1 MIRAKAVPLHQLGG
15 TAGREI
21 KEVVMMERKVL
32 GKGLSALINSE
43 PAQVQTADGVVL
55 LDPGT
60 IRPNRYQPR
69 LVFKEDKL
77 QELINSI
84 QEKGIVQ
91 PVVVRKNGDNDY
103 ELVAG
108 ERRWRAVKALGR
120 KEIPAVVKAL
130 SDQEL
135 LELSIIENIQRDDLN
150 PLEEATAYQSLIN
163 DFGFTQEQVA
173 QSVGKN
179 RSTVANMLRLLTL
192 PEKAKDALFKE
203 RITFG
208 HAKVI
213 LGVANA
219 ARQLALLEKIISKG
233 WSVREAEQ
241 YLLHN
246 NDGHAP
252 AQTAVSRDEHVQR
265 LEEELQHVFGTKVM
279 VMHGAK
285 RGKIQIEYYSLDD
298 LERILAIVRR

>member
-1 MIRAKAVPLHQLGG
+1 
-15 TAGREI
+15 
-21 KEVVMMERKVL
+21 MERKVL
-32 GKGLSALINSE
+32 GKGLSALINAE
-43 PAQVQTADGVVL
+43 PAPIQPSTPNVEGVVL
-55 LDPGT
+55 LDPGL

-77 QELINSI
+77 QELANSI
-84 QEKGIVQ
+84 QEKGVVQ

-108 ERRWRAVKALGR
+108 ERRLRAVKALGR
-120 KEIPAVVKAL
+120 REIPAVVRSL
-130 SDQEL
+130 SDREM

-150 PLEEATAYQSLIN
+150 PLEEATAYQALID

-179 RSTVANMLRLLTL
+179 RSTVANMLRLLSL

-213 LGVANA
+213 LGLGNA
-219 ARQLALLEKIISKG
+219 AQQLALLEKILSKG
-233 WSVREAEQ
+233 LSVREAEQ
-241 YLLHN
+241 YAVHVER
-246 NDGHAP
+246 HA
-252 AQTAVSRDEHVQR
+252 AVKSAGSRDEHVQR

-279 VMHGAK
+279 VMHGTK